1 MKAAHGICHFLL
13 AAFLHCLFSKP
24 SHSQVEENHR
34 AGEVI
39 KWMEVYNRSYC
50 QLKEQLV
57 EISTEYPE
65 EVEHIFLPSCVPL
78 LRCAGCCVDEELHCI
93 PTKMH
98 IVVMQIMKTKFMNT
112 QIVEMPF
119 VQHSECECRPK
130 KNSKLKA
137 ARRERLGGKSE
148 NRPKR
153 KRKKGKTSITSL
165 LPCSECP
172 DRRQQQNPQ
181 TCECTCKRSVQRCR
195 AKGLE
200 LNEHTCRCEKLR
212 R

>member
-1 MKAAHGICHFLL
+1 MKAALGICHFLL
-13 AAFLHCLFSKP
+13 AAFLHCLSSKP
-24 SHSQVEENHR
+24 SYSQIEENHR

-39 KWMEVYNRSYC
+39 KWLEVYNRSYC
-50 QLKEQLV
+50 QVKEQLV
-57 EISTEYPE
+57 DISTEYPE

-78 LRCAGCCVDEELHCI
+78 LRCAGCCVDEELHCV

-112 QIVEMPF
+112 QTEEMPF

-130 KNSKLKA
+130 KNTKLKS
-137 ARRERLGGKSE
+137 ARS
-148 NRPKR
+148 
-153 KRKKGKTSITSL
+153 
-165 LPCSECP
+165 PCSECP
-172 DRRQQQNPQ
+172 DRRKQQDPQ
-181 TCECTCKRSVQRCR
+181 TCECTCKRSAQRCQ